1 MPNVMF
7 KRGTQANLNALI
19 NANGPY
25 VDGAFYLTSDTD
37 RLYVAQSA
45 NELVELNKSITIVE
59 NQSKLPAKSVVEEG
73 QFYYLSNDN
82 ILCIYS
88 SGEWVQINPDTDTNT
103 SVKDF
108 TIVRTSNT
116 DGNLTYTYTLTEQDK
131 EGTALADPITGTF
144 IISSADIVALANVAV
159 DIDATATENKDGAIL
174 ALGGAGADTG
184 TDAGKV
190 TIKQGDNVAVT
201 VDKNVVTITAD
212 NMRNTLT
219 NTGSTI
225 ALKDAEGEDAGS
237 VIVEGTGALN
247 TDTSTTGKIQITHKT
262 SGATAG
268 SYGPTAGAI
277 NAKTRKLNV
286 PKVTVDTYGHITAIS
301 DSEMTL
307 PVNSTY
313 TMKKVAVGDKAGS
326 LKVSIQ
332 DQDLI
337 PSEAQSGQI
346 LYNTITVD
354 GTKSTVY
361 NQEDLGSFYSAT
373 QVDKLIRELDSMTYR
388 GTVGTGESTVSAL
401 PTTKV
406 KIGDTYKVATGG
418 TYAGTSASI
427 GDLFIA
433 IGKDGAKEGLD
444 GYLATADVAW
454 TYINSGLDTD
464 TQYKFDAT
472 TNKITI
478 IDTVNNGHQ
487 DIDLKKAATD
497 TPLTITGKA
506 ATFDPTSGARTANAS
521 ITINHAESGVTA
533 KAYGPSKDAG
543 PAAGGTFTVPSFTV
557 NKYGHV
563 TAANDR
569 TITLPDV
576 ITYKLTQ
583 DATNKNKVVLKD
595 NGNTASGSIEIK
607 DKGTNIT
614 VTPTQTGTGND
625 TLFTINHDTF
635 TAKETGDGN
644 TTALGFENT
653 FTAITGI
660 TTSNGHVTGYNT
672 KTYKLPKESQTSVTN
687 TAASNKHSIEYDGA
701 SVGSIAFTS
710 AYTVAN
716 GGVQITSEND
726 AAQNMIT
733 TINMVWGSF

>member
-45 NELVELNKSITIVE
+45 SELVELNKSITIVANE
-59 NQSKLPAKSVVEEG
+59 TKLPAKSVVEEG
-73 QFYYLSNDN
+73 QFYYLSEDN

-88 SGEWVQINPDTDTNT
+88 GGKWVQINPDTDTDT
-103 SVKDF
+103 SVKSF
-108 TIVRTSNT
+108 AITRTSNT
-116 DGNLTYTYTLTEQDK
+116 DGNLTYTYTLTQQDK
-131 EGTALADPITGTF
+131 DGNALKNPITGTF
-144 IISSADIVALANVAV
+144 KISSTDIVALANVAV
-159 DIDATATENKDGAIL
+159 DIDATATEGKDGAVL
-174 ALGGAGADTG
+174 ALGGAGADTKA
-184 TDAGKV
+184 DAGKV
-190 TIKQGDNVAVT
+190 TIQQGDNVAVT
-201 VDKNVVTITAD
+201 VDKNVVTIAAN

-225 ALKDAEGEDAGS
+225 ALKDAEGGDVGS

-277 NAKTRKLNV
+277 DAKTRKLNV
-286 PKVTVDTYGHITAIS
+286 PKVTVDTYGHVTAIS
-301 DSEMTL
+301 NSEMTL

-313 TMKKVAVGDKAGS
+313 TMKEVDVGAEAGS

-332 DQDLI
+332 DQEST

-361 NQEDLGSFYSAT
+361 NQEDLGSFYSADR
-373 QVDKLIRELDSMTYR
+373 VDKLIRELDSMTYK
-388 GTVGTGESTVSAL
+388 GTVGTGDSTVSIL

-406 KIGDTYKVATGG
+406 KIGDTYKVATEG
-418 TYAGTSASI
+418 TYAGTSASV

-444 GYLATADVAW
+444 GYLATTDVAW

-472 TNKITI
+472 TDKITI
-478 IDTVNNGHQ
+478 IDTVNNNHQ

-506 ATFDPTSGARTANAS
+506 ATFDSTSGARTVNAS
-521 ITINHAESGVTA
+521 ITIDHAESGVTA
-533 KAYGPSKDAG
+533 KAYGPSEDAG

-563 TAANDR
+563 TIASNK
-569 TITLPDV
+569 TIKLPSA
-576 ITYKLTQ
+576 ITYLLTK
-583 DATNKNKVVLKD
+583 DTANANKVILED
-595 NGNTASGSIEIK
+595 NEDTPKGSIEIK
-607 DKGTNIT
+607 NKGTNIT
-614 VTPTQTGTGND
+614 VTPKTTGND
-625 TLFTINHDTF
+625 TSFTIDHDTF
-635 TAKETGDGN
+635 TAKEIGDGSTKN
-644 TTALGFENT
+644 LGFENT
-653 FTAITGI
+653 FTAITNI

-672 KTYKLPKESQTSVTN
+672 KTYKLPKESQTSVSN
-687 TAASNKHSIEYDGA
+687 IIAENKHSILYDGA
-701 SVGSIAFTS
+701 SVGSIKFTS
-710 AYTVAN
+710 AYTEAN
-716 GGVQITSEND
+716 GGIQITSAND
-726 AAQNMIT
+726 AAQNMTT

>member
-19 NANGPY
+19 NAKGPY

-59 NQSKLPAKSVVEEG
+59 NQSKLPAKSAVEEG

-88 SGEWVQINPDTDTNT
+88 GGEWVQINPDTDTNT

-116 DGNLTYTYTLTEQDK
+116 GGNLTYTYTLTEQDK
-131 EGTALADPITGTF
+131 DGTPLKNPISGTF
-144 IISSADIVALANVAV
+144 VISSADIVALANVAV
-159 DIDATATENKDGAIL
+159 DIDATATEGKDGAIL
-174 ALGGAGADTG
+174 ALGGAGADTKA
-184 TDAGKV
+184 DAGKV
-190 TIKQGDNVAVT
+190 TIQQGDNVAVT
-201 VDKNVVTITAD
+201 VDKNVVTIAAN

-225 ALKDAEGEDAGS
+225 ALKDAEGGDAGS

-247 TDTSTTGKIQITHKT
+247 TDTSTAGKIQITHKT

-313 TMKKVAVGDKAGS
+313 TMKEVAVGDKAGS

-332 DQDLI
+332 DQDST

-388 GTVGTGESTVSAL
+388 GTVGTGNSTVSAL

-487 DIDLKKAATD
+487 DIDLKAATGA
-497 TPLTITGKA
+497 PLTITGA
-506 ATFDPTSGARTANAS
+506 ARNGSTNAS
-521 ITINHAESGVTA
+521 ITIDHTESGVTA
-533 KAYGPSKDAG
+533 KAYGPTTDAG

-595 NGNTASGSIEIK
+595 NSNTASGSIEIK

-614 VTPTQTGTGND
+614 VTPTQTGAGND

>member
-19 NANGPY
+19 NAKGPY

-45 NELVELNKSITIVE
+45 DELVELNKSITIVE
-59 NQSKLPAKSVVEEG
+59 NQSKLPAKSAVEEG

-88 SGEWVQINPDTDTNT
+88 GGEWVQINPDTDTNT

-116 DGNLTYTYTLTEQDK
+116 GGNLTYTYTLTEQDK
-131 EGTALADPITGTF
+131 DGTPLKNPISGTF
-144 IISSADIVALANVAV
+144 VISSTDIVALANVAV
-159 DIDATATENKDGAIL
+159 DIDATATEGKDGAIL
-174 ALGGAGADTG
+174 ALGGAGADTKE
-184 TDAGKV
+184 DAGKV
-190 TIKQGDNVAVT
+190 TIQQGDNVAVT
-201 VDKNVVTITAD
+201 VDKNVVTIAAN

-225 ALKDAEGEDAGS
+225 ALKDAEGGDAGS
-237 VIVEGTGALN
+237 VIVEGTEALN
-247 TDTSTTGKIQITHKT
+247 TDTSTAGKIQITHKT

-313 TMKKVAVGDKAGS
+313 TMKEVAVGNKAGS

-332 DQDLI
+332 DQDST

-388 GTVGTGESTVSAL
+388 GTVGTGNSTVSAL

-487 DIDLKKAATD
+487 DIDLKAATGA
-497 TPLTITGKA
+497 PLTITGA
-506 ATFDPTSGARTANAS
+506 ARDGSTNAS
-521 ITINHAESGVTA
+521 ITIDHTESGVTA
-533 KAYGPSKDAG
+533 KAYGPATDDG

-595 NGNTASGSIEIK
+595 NSNTASGSIEIK

-614 VTPTQTGTGND
+614 VTPTQTGAGKD

-635 TAKETGDGN
+635 TAKETGDGS

-672 KTYKLPKESQTSVTN
+672 KTYKLPKESQTSVIN

>member
-19 NANGPY
+19 NAKGPY

-45 NELVELNKSITIVE
+45 DELVELNKSITIVE
-59 NQSKLPAKSVVEEG
+59 NQSKLPAKSAVEEG

-88 SGEWVQINPDTDTNT
+88 GGEWVQINPDTDTNT

-116 DGNLTYTYTLTEQDK
+116 GGNLTYTYTLTEQDK
-131 EGTALADPITGTF
+131 DGTPLKNPISGTF
-144 IISSADIVALANVAV
+144 VISSADIVALANVAV
-159 DIDATATENKDGAIL
+159 DIDATATEGKDGAIL
-174 ALGGAGADTG
+174 ALGGAGADTKA
-184 TDAGKV
+184 DAGKV
-190 TIKQGDNVAVT
+190 TIQQGDNVAVT
-201 VDKNVVTITAD
+201 VDKNVVTIAAN

-225 ALKDAEGEDAGS
+225 ALKDAEGGDAGS

-247 TDTSTTGKIQITHKT
+247 TDTSTAGKIQITHKT

-313 TMKKVAVGDKAGS
+313 TMKEVAVGDKAGS

-332 DQDLI
+332 DQDST

-388 GTVGTGESTVSAL
+388 GTVGTGNSTVSAL
-401 PTTKV
+401 PTAKV

-487 DIDLKKAATD
+487 DIDLKAATGA
-497 TPLTITGKA
+497 PLTITGA
-506 ATFDPTSGARTANAS
+506 ARDGSTNAS
-521 ITINHAESGVTA
+521 ITIDHTESGVTA
-533 KAYGPSKDAG
+533 KAYGPATDAG

-595 NGNTASGSIEIK
+595 NSNTASGSIEIK

-614 VTPTQTGTGND
+614 VTPTQTGAGND

>member
-1 MPNVMF
+1 M
-7 KRGTQANLNALI
+7 G
-19 NANGPY
+19 
-25 VDGAFYLTSDTD
+25 
-37 RLYVAQSA
+37 
-45 NELVELNKSITIVE
+45 
-59 NQSKLPAKSVVEEG
+59 
-73 QFYYLSNDN
+73 N
-82 ILCIYS
+82 IC
-88 SGEWVQINPDTDTNT
+88 
-103 SVKDF
+103 
-108 TIVRTSNT
+108 
-116 DGNLTYTYTLTEQDK
+116 
-131 EGTALADPITGTF
+131 
-144 IISSADIVALANVAV
+144 
-159 DIDATATENKDGAIL
+159 
-174 ALGGAGADTG
+174 
-184 TDAGKV
+184 KV
-190 TIKQGDNVAVT
+190 C
-201 VDKNVVTITAD
+201 
-212 NMRNTLT
+212 
-219 NTGSTI
+219 
-225 ALKDAEGEDAGS
+225 
-237 VIVEGTGALN
+237 
-247 TDTSTTGKIQITHKT
+247 
-262 SGATAG
+262 
-268 SYGPTAGAI
+268 
-277 NAKTRKLNV
+277 
-286 PKVTVDTYGHITAIS
+286 
-301 DSEMTL
+301 
-307 PVNSTY
+307 
-313 TMKKVAVGDKAGS
+313 
-326 LKVSIQ
+326 
-332 DQDLI
+332 QDLT

-487 DIDLKKAATD
+487 DIDLKAATGA
-497 TPLTITGKA
+497 PLTITGA
-506 ATFDPTSGARTANAS
+506 ARDGSTNAS
-521 ITINHAESGVTA
+521 ITIDHTESGVTA
-533 KAYGPSKDAG
+533 KAYGPAKDAG

-563 TAANDR
+563 TVANDR

-614 VTPTQTGTGND
+614 VTPT
-625 TLFTINHDTF
+625 
-635 TAKETGDGN
+635 
-644 TTALGFENT
+644 
-653 FTAITGI
+653 
-660 TTSNGHVTGYNT
+660 
-672 KTYKLPKESQTSVTN
+672 
-687 TAASNKHSIEYDGA
+687 
-701 SVGSIAFTS
+701 
-710 AYTVAN
+710 
-716 GGVQITSEND
+716 
-726 AAQNMIT
+726 
-733 TINMVWGSF
+733 

>member
-25 VDGAFYLTSDTD
+25 IDGAFYLTSDTD

-45 NELVELNKSITIVE
+45 SELVELNKSITIVANE
-59 NQSKLPAKSVVEEG
+59 TKLPAKSVVEEG
-73 QFYYLSNDN
+73 QFYYLSEDN

-88 SGEWVQINPDTDTNT
+88 GGKWVQINPDTDTDT
-103 SVKDF
+103 SVKSF
-108 TIVRTSNT
+108 AITRTSNT
-116 DGNLTYTYTLTEQDK
+116 DGNLTYTYTLTQQDK
-131 EGTALADPITGTF
+131 EGTALANPITGTF
-144 IISSADIVALANVAV
+144 QISSTDIVALANVAV
-159 DIDATATENKDGAIL
+159 DIDATETEGKDGAIL
-174 ALGGAGADTG
+174 ALGGAGADTK

-201 VDKNVVTITAD
+201 VDKNTVTITAD
-212 NMRNTLT
+212 DMRNTLT

-225 ALKDAEGEDAGS
+225 ALKDADGGDAGS

-247 TDTSTTGKIQITHKT
+247 TDTATTGKIQITHNT

-277 NAKTRKLNV
+277 DAKTRKLNV
-286 PKVTVDTYGHITAIS
+286 PKVTVDTYGHVTAIS
-301 DSEMTL
+301 NSEMTL

-313 TMKKVAVGDKAGS
+313 TMKEVDVGAEAGS

-332 DQDLI
+332 DQDLT
-337 PSEAQSGQI
+337 PSTKQSGKI
-346 LYNTITVD
+346 LYHTLTVD
-354 GTKSTVY
+354 GAKVTKY
-361 NQEDLGSFYSAT
+361 NQEDLGSFYSAA
-373 QVDKLIRELDSMTYR
+373 QVDKLIRELDSMTYK
-388 GTVGTGESTVSAL
+388 GTVGTGNSTVSAL

-406 KIGDTYKVATGG
+406 KIGDTYKVATEG
-418 TYAGTSASI
+418 TYAGTSASV

-444 GYLATADVAW
+444 GYLATTDVAW

-478 IDTVNNGHQ
+478 IDTVNNDHQ
-487 DIDLKKAATD
+487 DIDLKAATGA
-497 TPLTITGKA
+497 PLTITGTA
-506 ATFDPTSGARTANAS
+506 ATFDPTSKAKTANAS
-521 ITINHAESGVTA
+521 ITIDHKESGVTA
-533 KAYGPSKDAG
+533 KAYGPSEDAD

-563 TAANDR
+563 TIASNK
-569 TITLPDV
+569 TITLPSA
-576 ITYKLTQ
+576 ITYLLTK
-583 DATNKNKVVLKD
+583 DATNANKVVLKD
-595 NGNTASGSIEIK
+595 NEDTAKGSIEIK
-607 DKGTNIT
+607 NKGTNIT
-614 VTPTQTGTGND
+614 VTPKTTGND
-625 TLFTINHDTF
+625 TSFTIDHDTF
-635 TAKETGDGN
+635 TAKEIGDGSTKN
-644 TTALGFENT
+644 LGFENT
-653 FTAITGI
+653 FTAITNI

-672 KTYKLPKESQTSVTN
+672 KTYKLPKESQTSVSN
-687 TAASNKHSIEYDGA
+687 IIAENKHSILYDGT
-701 SVGSIAFTS
+701 SVGSIKFTS
-710 AYTVAN
+710 AYTEAN
-716 GGVQITSEND
+716 GGIQITSAND
-726 AAQNMIT
+726 AAQNMTT

>member
-45 NELVELNKSITIVE
+45 SELVELNKSITIVANE
-59 NQSKLPAKSVVEEG
+59 TKLPAKSVVEEG
-73 QFYYLSNDN
+73 QFYYLSEDN

-88 SGEWVQINPDTDTNT
+88 GGKWVQINPDTDTNT
-103 SVKDF
+103 SVKSF
-108 TIVRTSNT
+108 AITRTSNT

-131 EGTALADPITGTF
+131 DGTPLKNPITGTF
-144 IISSADIVALANVAV
+144 VISSADIVALANVAV
-159 DIDATATENKDGAIL
+159 DIDATATEGKDGAIL
-174 ALGGAGADTG
+174 ALGGAGADTKA
-184 TDAGKV
+184 DAGKV
-190 TIKQGDNVAVT
+190 TIQQGDNVAVT
-201 VDKNVVTITAD
+201 VDKNVITIAAN

-225 ALKDAEGEDAGS
+225 ALKDAEGGDAGS

-313 TMKKVAVGDKAGS
+313 TMKEVAVGDKAGS

-332 DQDLI
+332 DQDST

-388 GTVGTGESTVSAL
+388 GTVGTGESTVSTL

-487 DIDLKKAATD
+487 DIDLKAATEA
-497 TPLTITGKA
+497 PLTITGA
-506 ATFDPTSGARTANAS
+506 ARDGSTNAS
-521 ITINHAESGVTA
+521 ITIDHTESGVTA
-533 KAYGPSKDAG
+533 KAYGPATDAG

-563 TAANDR
+563 TIASNK
-569 TITLPDV
+569 TIKLPDA

-583 DATNKNKVVLKD
+583 DVTNKNKVVLKD
-595 NGNTASGSIEIK
+595 NSNTASGSIEIK
-607 DKGTNIT
+607 NKGTNIT
-614 VTPTQTGTGND
+614 VTPTQTGND

-635 TAKETGDGN
+635 DAKETGDGN

-653 FTAITGI
+653 FTAITSI
-660 TTSNGHVTGYNT
+660 ATSNGHVTGYNT
-672 KTYKLPKESQTSVTN
+672 KTYKLPKESQTSVKN
-687 TAASNKHSIEYDGA
+687 TIASNKHSVEYGGV

-716 GGVQITSEND
+716 GGIQITSKND
-726 AAQNMIT
+726 AAQNMTT
-733 TINMVWGSF
+733 TIDMVWGSF

>member
-19 NANGPY
+19 NAKGPY

-59 NQSKLPAKSVVEEG
+59 NQSKLPAKSAVEEG

-88 SGEWVQINPDTDTNT
+88 GGEWVQINPDTDTNT

-131 EGTALADPITGTF
+131 DGTPLKNPISGTF
-144 IISSADIVALANVAV
+144 VISSADIVALANVAV
-159 DIDATATENKDGAIL
+159 DIDATATEGKDGAIL
-174 ALGGAGADTG
+174 ALGGAGADTKA
-184 TDAGKV
+184 DAGKV
-190 TIKQGDNVAVT
+190 TIQQGDNVAVT
-201 VDKNVVTITAD
+201 VDKNVVTIAAN

-225 ALKDAEGEDAGS
+225 ALKDAEGGDAGS

-247 TDTSTTGKIQITHKT
+247 TDTSTAGKIQITHKT

-313 TMKKVAVGDKAGS
+313 TMKEVAVGDKAGS

-332 DQDLI
+332 DQDST

-388 GTVGTGESTVSAL
+388 GTVGTGNSTVSAL

-487 DIDLKKAATD
+487 DIDLKAATGA
-497 TPLTITGKA
+497 PLTITGA
-506 ATFDPTSGARTANAS
+506 ARNGSTNAS
-521 ITINHAESGVTA
+521 ITIDHTESGVTA
-533 KAYGPSKDAG
+533 KAYGPTTDAG

-595 NGNTASGSIEIK
+595 NSNTASGSIEIK

-614 VTPTQTGTGND
+614 VTPTQTGAGND

>member
-19 NANGPY
+19 NAKGPY

-45 NELVELNKSITIVE
+45 DELVELNKSITIVE
-59 NQSKLPAKSVVEEG
+59 NQSKLPAKSAVEEG

-88 SGEWVQINPDTDTNT
+88 GGEWVQINPDTDTNT

-116 DGNLTYTYTLTEQDK
+116 GGNLTYTYTLTEQDK
-131 EGTALADPITGTF
+131 DGTPLKNPISGTF
-144 IISSADIVALANVAV
+144 VISSADIVALANVAV
-159 DIDATATENKDGAIL
+159 DIDATATEGKDGAIL
-174 ALGGAGADTG
+174 ALGGAGADTKA
-184 TDAGKV
+184 DAGKV
-190 TIKQGDNVAVT
+190 TIQQGDNVAVT
-201 VDKNVVTITAD
+201 VDKNVVTIAAN

-225 ALKDAEGEDAGS
+225 ALKDAEGGDAGS

-247 TDTSTTGKIQITHKT
+247 TDTSTAGKIQITHKT

-313 TMKKVAVGDKAGS
+313 TMKEVAVGDKAGS

-332 DQDLI
+332 DQDST

-388 GTVGTGESTVSAL
+388 GTVGTGNSTVSAL
-401 PTTKV
+401 PTAKV

-487 DIDLKKAATD
+487 DIDLKAATGA
-497 TPLTITGKA
+497 PLTITGA
-506 ATFDPTSGARTANAS
+506 ARDGSTNAS
-521 ITINHAESGVTA
+521 ITIDHTESGVTA
-533 KAYGPSKDAG
+533 KAYGPATDAG

-583 DATNKNKVVLKD
+583 DETNKNKVVLKD
-595 NGNTASGSIEIK
+595 NSNTASGSIEIK

-614 VTPTQTGTGND
+614 VTPTQTGAGND